1 MVQRRLFCNFLPFL
15 RWTWSSA
22 AWLQVEQYSVAKDA
36 VDVVE
41 TWHGILLCVGRAALG
56 MVSWMNLFLV
66 SPTALLVER
75 GGVCVS
81 L

>member
-1 MVQRRLFCNFLPFL
+1 MVSCRDASQLL
-15 RWTWSSA
+15 
-22 AWLQVEQYSVAKDA
+22 VAKDA

-41 TWHGILLCVGRAALG
+41 TWHGFLLCVGRAALG

>member
-1 MVQRRLFCNFLPFL
+1 ML
-15 RWTWSSA
+15 
-22 AWLQVEQYSVAKDA
+22 VAKDA